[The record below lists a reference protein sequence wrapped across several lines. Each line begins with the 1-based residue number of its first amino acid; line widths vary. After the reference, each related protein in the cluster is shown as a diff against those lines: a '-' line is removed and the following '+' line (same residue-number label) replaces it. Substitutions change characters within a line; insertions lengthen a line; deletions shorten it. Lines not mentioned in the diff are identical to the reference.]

1 MKKSIQFRSTHIA
14 AAALG
19 LVLLVSSAHA
29 TPSVDFYD
37 GPGYDRPTSKVPD
50 AGATCGL
57 LALGLTGLCAL
68 KRMQKKSD

>member
-1 MKKSIQFRSTHIA
+1 MKKPIRFRSTHIA

-19 LVLLVSSAHA
+19 LVLLASSARA
-29 TPSVDFYD
+29 TTSLDYYD
-37 GPGYDRPTSKVPD
+37 GPGYDSPISKVPD